1 MSVYNDSFVSFLNF
15 QTYVAALLRSGNA
28 EVINLARNFLD
39 QTPTEVDTDERG
51 NLKITRRNSTAYST
65 SFALYL
71 YLIPYEESLGMVLDV
86 AELYFDSASNYSDS
100 DMELAKVCLNLMQ
113 NSKEPSIVLMFDLI
127 DAVKVLNRDFNLHIL
142 PQSGNRTK

>member
-1 MSVYNDSFVSFLNF
+1 MF
-15 QTYVAALLRSGNA
+15 QIYVKALLRSGIA

-39 QTPTEVDTDERG
+39 QTPTEVDTDEKG
-51 NLKITRRNSTAYST
+51 NLKITRRSSTAYST
-65 SFALYL
+65 AYALYL

-86 AELYFDSASNYSDS
+86 AELYFDSASNYSDP

-127 DAVKVLNRDFNLHIL
+127 DAVKVLNKDFNLHIL
-142 PQSGNRTK
+142 PQSGE